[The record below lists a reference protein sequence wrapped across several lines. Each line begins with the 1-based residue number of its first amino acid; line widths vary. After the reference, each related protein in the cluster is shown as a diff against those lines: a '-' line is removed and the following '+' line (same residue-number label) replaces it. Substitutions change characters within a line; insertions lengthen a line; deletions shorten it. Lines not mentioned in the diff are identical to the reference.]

1 MNPAQSKPFSTN
13 INTNYNNNYNTN
25 MSANFLIS
33 SLLNYIFN
41 LLEVLQKNEQCSGQ
55 YTIPAFPRLDEMHP
69 MLRQHPPAA
78 LPESEPPASADPAF
92 VKGDFTILY
101 DYIFNDLIKNRKDG
115 INKDDGS
122 PQDFKEDIEAAVEA
136 FRGPATPPLLSP
148 IPLDSFGLRT
158 SGASSG

>member
-1 MNPAQSKPFSTN
+1 MAVISMKFVVTTCTLMLVCMNPAQSKPFSTN

-55 YTIPAFPRLDEMHP
+55 YTIPAFPRPDEMHP

-92 VKGDFTILY
+92 V
-101 DYIFNDLIKNRKDG
+101 KDG